1 MTAYYSTLSIETHS
15 PAAEHLCWFHILT
28 AVNSDDMKMHTHV
41 LEYMFSILLG
51 INLQVMW

>member
-41 LEYMFSILLG
+41 LEYMFSILWG